1 MRSEIVRAEMN
12 ASGKQYFGG
21 QGRGG
26 AVVVELAATLPIFLL
41 ILVGTIEATSMV
53 YLQQSLKISSYEGSR
68 VSLIPG
74 SDASNVTAACNEI
87 LSARSIRAGI
97 VSISPSNFETQP
109 YGTKITVTVQAD
121 CSSNSLFSPWFY
133 AGRSLSAQTTMMKER

>member
-1 MRSEIVRAEMN
+1 MHPSMKRSVHCRERM
-12 ASGKQYFGG
+12 
-21 QGRGG
+21 G
-26 AVVVELAATLPIFLL
+26 AVVVELAATLPVFVL
-41 ILVGTIEATSMV
+41 ILFGTIEATSMV

-74 SDASNVTAACNEI
+74 SDSGNVTAACNEI
-87 LSARSIRAGI
+87 LTARNVRATT
-97 VSISPSNFETQP
+97 VTVSPSNFDARP

-133 AGRSLSAQTTMMKER
+133 AGHSLSAHTTMMKER